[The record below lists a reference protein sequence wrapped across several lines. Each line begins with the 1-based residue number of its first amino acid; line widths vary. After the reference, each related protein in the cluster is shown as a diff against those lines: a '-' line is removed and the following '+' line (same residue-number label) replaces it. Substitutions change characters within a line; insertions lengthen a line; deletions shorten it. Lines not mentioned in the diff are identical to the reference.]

1 MAILGCIFRV
11 NKHLIGIATQLKLP
25 HPLCYNMPTTHAV
38 INMPKCSPWV
48 LMFRWKKLV
57 FEMCLVISFLREF
70 RHKGANCPPVHA
82 QSHLLALKEISIF
95 WFNIL
100 LKSCPP
106 TFALCFVGVL
116 QPLFVAEHPWKQG
129 RVKHTASHWETECFW
144 LTLSG
149 ESMTKE
155 VFKLITWWSLHAA
168 WKYSQDYTTWTMFI
182 MVD

>member
-25 HPLCYNMPTTHAV
+25 PPLCYNMPTAHAA
-38 INMPKCSPWV
+38 INTPNCGPWV
-48 LMFRWKKLV
+48 LMFWWKKLV

-70 RHKGANCPPVHA
+70 RHKGANCPPVRA
-82 QSHLLALKEISIF
+82 QSHLLALKGISLF
-95 WFNIL
+95 L
-100 LKSCPP
+100 VQR
-106 TFALCFVGVL
+106 FAQVQHLPCFFGGVV
-116 QPLFVAEHPWKQG
+116 QPLFEAEHPWKQG
-129 RVKHTASHWETECFW
+129 RVKRPASHWEMECFW